1 MMMGID
7 EMNVNVNDEFDLL
20 LNDVLRTVANP
31 EVPARVK
38 VQTRV
43 WVREMTTGAQ
53 VAAHPTSQ
61 KREVGR
67 SALIPTTLRD
77 VGHPRPA
84 VVFAPDVFLAKMQS
98 KRSARSTGYAVLAHA
113 AAILLVCM
121 VVSAHVRIA
130 PPPETAQLDV
140 MTTPPPIAPE
150 MRKTGGGGG
159 SNDHAPVAKGQL
171 PKFAPVQIT
180 PPKIPVEAKIPM
192 PDPAIEAVTNLKMDN
207 PNMPNL
213 GMPNSKSLSTSL
225 GAGKGTGMGDGNG
238 PGLGNGRGGNWG
250 GGDVKNV
257 GGGITEPVVITQVEP
272 EFSEEAR
279 RAKYPGDVIVSLIVD
294 ANGMPQN
301 VHVLHGVGMGLDE
314 KAVEAVKQYRF
325 KPARE
330 NGKPVAVYMNV
341 DVGFHIY

>member
-1 MMMGID
+1 MMRGID
-7 EMNVNVNDEFDLL
+7 KMNVNANDEFELL
-20 LNDVLRTVANP
+20 LNDVLHTVANP
-31 EVPARVK
+31 EVPARVG

-43 WVREMTTGAQ
+43 WVTELVLPPR
-53 VAAHPTSQ
+53 SQ
-61 KREVGR
+61 N
-67 SALIPTTLRD
+67 RD
-77 VGHPRPA
+77 LGHPNSVARRPA
-84 VVFAPDVFLAKMQS
+84 AVFAPDVFLAKMQP
-98 KRSARSTGYAVLAHA
+98 KRGARSTGYAVLAHA
-113 AAILLVCM
+113 AAILLVCLA
-121 VVSAHVRIA
+121 VSAHVRFTPPVAA
-130 PPPETAQLDV
+130 PDITELS
-140 MTTPPPIAPE
+140 TPPPIALE
-150 MRKTGGGGG
+150 KKAAGGGGG
-159 SNDHAPVAKGQL
+159 SNNHAPVAKGQL

-180 PPKIPVEAKIPM
+180 PPRIPVEAKIKM
-192 PDPAIEAVTNLKMDN
+192 PEPAIEAVTNLKMDN

-213 GMPNSKSLSTSL
+213 GMPNSNSLSTSL
-225 GAGKGTGMGDGNG
+225 GGGKGTGMGDGNG

-250 GGDVKNV
+250 GGDVKNI

-294 ANGMPQN
+294 ATGMPQN

>member
-1 MMMGID
+1 MMRGID
-7 EMNVNVNDEFDLL
+7 EMNVNANDEFDLL
-20 LNDVLRTVANP
+20 LNDVLRSVANP
-31 EVPARVK
+31 EVPARVR

-43 WVREMTTGAQ
+43 WVTEMTTGADT
-53 VAAHPTSQ
+53 ALDPTSQ
-61 KREVGR
+61 KR
-67 SALIPTTLRD
+67 D
-77 VGHPRPA
+77 VEHPVLVA
-84 VVFAPDVFLAKMQS
+84 VFAPDVFLAKMQP
-98 KRSARSTGYAVLAHA
+98 KRSVRSTGYAVLAHA
-113 AAILLVCM
+113 AAILLVCLA
-121 VVSAHVRIA
+121 VSAHVRFTPPAAA
-130 PPPETAQLDV
+130 PDITEL
-140 MTTPPPIAPE
+140 TTPPPIALE
-150 MRKTGGGGG
+150 RKTAGGGGG
-159 SNDHAPVAKGQL
+159 SNNHAPVAKGQL

-192 PDPAIEAVTNLKMDN
+192 PEPAIEAVTNLKMDN

-213 GMPNSKSLSTSL
+213 GRPTSNSLGTSL

-250 GGDVKNV
+250 GGDVKNI
-257 GGGITEPVVITQVEP
+257 GGGITEPVVISQVEP

>member
-1 MMMGID
+1 
-7 EMNVNVNDEFDLL
+7 
-20 LNDVLRTVANP
+20 
-31 EVPARVK
+31 
-38 VQTRV
+38 
-43 WVREMTTGAQ
+43 
-53 VAAHPTSQ
+53 
-61 KREVGR
+61 
-67 SALIPTTLRD
+67 
-77 VGHPRPA
+77 
-84 VVFAPDVFLAKMQS
+84 
-98 KRSARSTGYAVLAHA
+98 
-113 AAILLVCM
+113 
-121 VVSAHVRIA
+121 
-130 PPPETAQLDV
+130 
-140 MTTPPPIAPE
+140 
-150 MRKTGGGGG
+150 
-159 SNDHAPVAKGQL
+159 
-171 PKFAPVQIT
+171 VQIT

-192 PDPAIEAVTNLKMDN
+192 PEPALEAVTNLKMDN

-213 GMPNSKSLSTSL
+213 GMPTSNSLSTSL

-250 GGDVKNV
+250 GGDVKNI

-294 ANGMPQN
+294 ATGMPQN

-341 DVGFHIY
+341 DVGFHIYWARLERAGSEHVKLSRTVKHEKGACAPFSLDVGRSLRLLRRSQPASPWGLSRRRSVPTGLPGGCGIHCS